1 MIAFIILIVALFLGY
16 LFCLRLNESRLGE
29 DWSGTVVSTC
39 TLTHLF
45 YSKNLRRVLLFALFL
60 LVLLCLRGMLLD
72 RIYLIFGLTT
82 FILAVGSFY
91 FSFSNR
97 HYISELS

>member
-1 MIAFIILIVALFLGY
+1 MIAFNILIVALFLGY
-16 LFCLRLNESRLGE
+16 LFCWRLNESRLGK

-39 TLTHLF
+39 TLKHLI
-45 YSKNLRRVLLFALFL
+45 YSKNLRSALLFALFL
-60 LVLLCLRGMLLD
+60 LVLLCLLGMLLD

>member
-1 MIAFIILIVALFLGY
+1 MIARIILIVALFLGY
-16 LFCLRLNESRLGE
+16 LFCWRLNENKIGE
-29 DWSGTVVSTC
+29 DWGSTVGSTC
-39 TLTHLF
+39 TLKHLI
-45 YSKNLRRVLLFALFL
+45 YSKISRKALLLALSILIL
-60 LVLLCLRGMLLD
+60 LSLQEMLLD
-72 RIYLIFGLTT
+72 RVYLNFGLTT